1 MSSMKTPGV
10 YVVERSAFP
19 NSVVEVATAVPAFI
33 GYTAKAMNGTKSLL
47 GTPWRITSLAE
58 FAQYFGEAPTA
69 KFTFGASD
77 DNSSF
82 ISLNAAGILE
92 DVKLSASSMKV
103 PVAAAVR
110 AEQQEEAI
118 NADTNATAE
127 QKASA
132 TAKANELLSKA
143 GTAIRA
149 YLASV
154 TNLSAQLK
162 AAEADT
168 DKIDEAVTEVTT
180 QIANAAGKAADIQV
194 ATNALT
200 GLIDGYDKATIKAKY
215 YTIGRTDKFSL
226 YHNMRLFFAN
236 GGGPCFVVSV
246 GNYTDDLTGEKLQD
260 GIETL
265 LKEQEPTMVVIPE
278 AVNLESKADCFSIQ
292 QAMLKHCRLT
302 MSRIAILDVYNGDKD
317 RRDPEAG
324 DVITDFRENIGT
336 DGLDYAAAYYPFLN
350 TSVMSEN
357 EISIANIR
365 EGLDDLKT
373 VLMSY
378 TPQLEKY
385 INTIGTT
392 TNLNDLDVAHKVL
405 FKQSKL
411 YATIMKEMLHQV
423 NLLPPSAAMAGVY
436 TLTDLTKEVWKA
448 PANTG
453 LANVI
458 STTVNITF
466 ADQEDMNVPLDG
478 KAVNAIRY
486 FKGEGI
492 KVWGARTLDGNS
504 LDWKYVNVRRTMIM
518 LEESIKNAAKAFVF
532 DPNVANTWVI
542 VRSTISNFLTGI
554 WKRGGLP
561 GAMPEDA
568 FSVHVGLGDT
578 MTPDEILEGIM
589 RITVLVA
596 ISRPAEF
603 IEITFMQQMQ
613 KS

>member
-58 FAQYFGEAPTA
+58 FAQYFGEAPPV
-69 KFTFGASD
+69 KFSFGRSD
-77 DNSSF
+77 DSTSF
-82 ISLNAAGILE
+82 ISLNAAGLLD
-92 DVKLSASSMKV
+92 DVKLLASSMKV

-118 NADTNATAE
+118 NADTNATPE

-132 TAKANELLSKA
+132 KAKATETLSKA
-143 GTAIRA
+143 VTAIRA
-149 YLASV
+149 YVASV
-154 TNLSAQLK
+154 TNLSVQLK
-162 AAEADT
+162 AAEAEA

-180 QIANAAGKAADIQV
+180 KIANAAGKAIDIQV
-194 ATNALT
+194 VTNALA

-246 GNYTDDLTGEKLQD
+246 GNYTDDLTGEKLQE

-278 AVNLESKADCFSIQ
+278 AVNLQSKADCFSIQ

-317 RRDPEAG
+317 RKDPEAG

-392 TNLNDLDVAHKVL
+392 TNLNDLDIAHKVL

-411 YATIMKEMLHQV
+411 YATIMKEMLDQV

-561 GAMPEDA
+561 GAMPEEA